1 MAMMESALE
10 VCEFEATIGKRK
22 TVGQENSAVAGVPT
36 LHSTLGSGWP
46 ASLPCQLSFP
56 SKQLA
61 QSKITSALCHTPG
74 MYSGSSTRA
83 ANHIPRLDLPYYA
96 AKECRAAGCRVET
109 LASTGDPESDRRPT
123 L

>member
-46 ASLPCQLSFP
+46 ASLLSTFL
-56 SKQLA
+56 S
-61 QSKITSALCHTPG
+61 IHTS
-74 MYSGSSTRA
+74 
-83 ANHIPRLDLPYYA
+83 
-96 AKECRAAGCRVET
+96 
-109 LASTGDPESDRRPT
+109 
-123 L
+123 